1 MQMSLPDDPSFAEPL
16 GGDVPEGDAPEGDA
30 PESDAPEGDAPEDG
44 EVAKPEGEPEEEEV
58 PAGPDIPAPS
68 VDELRDAM
76 AWAFEGEEVE
86 SELLD
91 VYAKHAH
98 LVLDEN
104 RRVNLTAI
112 LDPKEVAAKHY
123 LDCWRIT
130 QFLPLFGHTV
140 VDIGTGGGFPAV
152 PVALAEPMARVTAI
166 DSTRK
171 KTDFVQRAVDE
182 LEIKNVAVHWGRAED
197 FLQTERA
204 DFAVFRAVSSVREN
218 VRTLRKVKQ
227 SVRDVVMLKGK
238 SWSREVRAAEREA
251 ERLGFRLDTVWEH
264 SLPGEMGE
272 HVILVYQAPGSLGR

>member
-1 MQMSLPDDPSFAEPL
+1 MHSQPFEDSAPREDLGDEPSG
-16 GGDVPEGDAPEGDA
+16 GGDVEPSDSPGDAAEGQA
-30 PESDAPEGDAPEDG
+30 EED
-44 EVAKPEGEPEEEEV
+44 V
-58 PAGPDIPAPS
+58 PAGPDVPAPS
-68 VDELRDAM
+68 VDELRAAM
-76 AWAFEGEEVE
+76 DWAFSGEEVE
-86 SELLD
+86 ASLLD
-91 VYAKHAH
+91 IYAQHAH
-98 LVLDEN
+98 MLLDEN

-123 LDCWRIT
+123 LDSWRIT

-140 VDIGTGGGFPAV
+140 VDVGTGGGFPAV
-152 PVALAEPMARVTAI
+152 PVAAAEPMARVTAL
-166 DSTRK
+166 DSTK
-171 KTDFVQRAVDE
+171 KKVDFVQRSVDE
-182 LEIKNVAVHWGRAED
+182 LGLKNVQVHWGRAED

-204 DFAVFRAVSSVREN
+204 DFAIFRAVSSVREN

>member
-1 MQMSLPDDPSFAEPL
+1 MQMSFPDDPHAADL
-16 GGDVPEGDAPEGDA
+16 VGDDPPEGGEGAAPEEAAASKEGA
-30 PESDAPEGDAPEDG
+30 AAEEVEPEA
-44 EVAKPEGEPEEEEV
+44 PEEEEV

-68 VDELRDAM
+68 VDELRAAM
-76 AWAFEGEEVE
+76 GWAFDGEEVDA
-86 SELLD
+86 ELLD
-91 VYAKHAH
+91 AYAKHAH
-98 LVLDEN
+98 MVLDEN

-140 VDIGTGGGFPAV
+140 VDIGTGGGFPAI
-152 PVALAEPMARVTAI
+152 PVALAEPMARIAAI

-171 KTDFVQRAVDE
+171 KTDFVQRSVDE
-182 LEIKNVAVHWGRAED
+182 LGLKNVTVHWGRAED
-197 FLQTERA
+197 VLQTQQA
-204 DFAVFRAVSSVREN
+204 DYAIFRAVSSVREN